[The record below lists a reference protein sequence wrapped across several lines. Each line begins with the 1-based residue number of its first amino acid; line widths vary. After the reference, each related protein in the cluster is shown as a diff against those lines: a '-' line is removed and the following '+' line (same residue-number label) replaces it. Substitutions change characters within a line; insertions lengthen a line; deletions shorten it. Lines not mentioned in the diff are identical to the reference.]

1 MQFKKS
7 AISAAIGLGFATL
20 AGQALALDASLFDA
34 NTFEVYISGASAQ
47 DEGVKAAVARVC
59 ADGTLDLYQFDSNN
73 RAFFC
78 SVIPSLY
85 PGLTGGANKVVFYK
99 SSVGGSGNGVTP
111 LLGTGSN
118 INFMSMAQIK
128 SAGICTSVTTVV
140 ASLTTAVDPRGVPSY
155 NLRDCG
161 TAAINIPHK
170 PSGGLSDVEP
180 RLFTDTDVSGLVD
193 QGSSNALIFGMAVN
207 EKLYRALQAM
217 QGLNSVCG
225 TADTGNAAD
234 TTINQIAS
242 LDTCDNEAN
251 TPSLSKET
259 ISAILA
265 GNLTQ
270 WSLLRGPAGQT
281 LAPNGAADD
290 TVYVARRVPSSGSQ
304 HSTEIFFLGG
314 SNPTDGSHTTKC
326 NPSTPQMVS
335 SNSNGAADV
344 TASAC
349 PTSGTP
355 PQTVFQGSG
364 TGDVRN
370 CLANHNANNRYAI
383 GLLSTETPFTAA
395 DNGSEQGKSMRFV
408 KIDGYAPSM
417 INVATGRYKFWVEQS
432 GQKAAYFSTLPNNEQ
447 VGTNTFFNELRGA
460 AAITAALNSTFN
472 HRWGQGTLLS
482 LVLGGATPTDPNPG
496 GLTQVKMIANPV
508 NPFSKGVA
516 GFTDNCTSAQ
526 FVGAVTSTGAQENP

>member
-1 MQFKKS
+1 MQFRKS

-20 AGQALALDASLFDA
+20 AGQALALDASQFDA
-34 NTFEVYISGASAQ
+34 NTFEVFISGASAQ
-47 DEGVKAAVARVC
+47 DEGVKAAIARIC

-155 NLRDCG
+155 NLRNCP

-193 QGSSNALIFGMAVN
+193 QSSSNALIFGMAVN

-217 QGLNSVCG
+217 QGLDSSN
-225 TADTGNAAD
+225 TNPDTTNAAD
-234 TTINQIAS
+234 TTINQIAT
-242 LDTCDNEAN
+242 LQVRDNEAN
-251 TPSLSKET
+251 MPSLSKET
-259 ISAILA
+259 ITAILA
-265 GNLTQ
+265 GNLQQ

-281 LAPNGAADD
+281 LAPNSAADD
-290 TVYVARRVPSSGSQ
+290 QIYVARRVPSSGSQ

-314 SNPTDGSHTTKC
+314 SNPTDGSHLTKC
-326 NPSTPQMVS
+326 NPSTPPMVS
-335 SNSNGAADV
+335 SNGTGAADS
-344 TASAC
+344 ASVAC

-355 PQTVFQGSG
+355 PQPVFQGSG

-370 CLANHNANNRYAI
+370 CLANHDTNNRYAI
-383 GLLSTETPFTAA
+383 GLLSTETPFTSP
-395 DNGSEQGKSMRFV
+395 DNASEEGKKLRFI
-408 KIDGYAPSM
+408 KIDGSAPSM

-432 GQKAAYFSTLPNNEQ
+432 GQKAAYYSTLPTNEKI
-447 VGTNTFFNELRGA
+447 GIDAFFNELRGA
-460 AAITAALNSTFN
+460 AAITAALNTTFN

-482 LVLGGATPTDPNPG
+482 LVLGGATPTDPTPS

-516 GFTDNCTSAQ
+516 GFTDNCTNAQ
-526 FVGAVTSTGAQENP
+526 FVGAVSGTGAQENP